1 MTENFD
7 LVVIGTGTAA
17 ATVAYKCRSAGWEVA
32 VVDSRPYG
40 GTCALRGCDPKK
52 VLIGAAELIDWN
64 NRMAGNGVVA
74 QGARIDWPSLMRFKN
89 TFTEPVPQNR
99 ENGYAKAG
107 IGMFHGTA
115 RFIGEDTVEVGGD
128 ELKARHIVIA
138 TGARPATLAI
148 PGEEH
153 LTTSD
158 GFLDLERLPKRIVFV
173 GGGYISFEFAHIA
186 ARAGSQVSILHKD
199 SRPLKGFDPDLV
211 GRLLQATKELG
222 VDVRLN
228 TLVEGVTKEPQSLV
242 IHCSENN
249 STDTLVA
256 GLVVHGAG
264 RVPNIDELE
273 LANAGVES
281 DKRGVVVNA
290 YLQSVSNSAVY
301 AAGDAAASGGAPLTP
316 VAAMEGH
323 TVASNLL
330 KGNHRKPDYSGI
342 PTVVFTTP
350 PLASVGIGEE
360 TAKERGL
367 KFRTKYNKDTS
378 SWFSSRRIGVK
389 HSGFKVLIEEKSNR
403 ILGAHILGP
412 HSEEMINIFALA
424 IRTGLPAT
432 ELKLMPYAYPTSSS
446 DISYM
451 V

>member
-1 MTENFD
+1 VTERFD

-17 ATVAYKCRSAGWEVA
+17 AAVAYKCRSAGWEVA
-32 VVDSRPYG
+32 VGDSRPYG

-89 TFTEPVPQNR
+89 TFTEPVPKNR
-99 ENGYAKAG
+99 EKGYAKAG

-115 RFIGEDTVEVGGD
+115 RFTGEDTVEVDGD
-128 ELKARHIVIA
+128 ELKAQHIVIA

-211 GRLLQATKELG
+211 GRLLQATKEIG

-242 IHCSENN
+242 IHCSEN
-249 STDTLVA
+249 SSIDTLEA
-256 GLVVHGAG
+256 DMVVHGAG

-281 DKRGVVVNA
+281 DKRGVAVNE
-290 YLQSVSNSAVY
+290 YLQSASNSAVY

-350 PLASVGIGEE
+350 PLASVGIEEE

-367 KFRTKYNKDTS
+367 KFRTNYNKDTS

-389 HSGFKVLIEEKSNR
+389 HSGFKVLIEEESNR
-403 ILGAHILGP
+403 ILGAHIFGP
-412 HSEEMINIFALA
+412 HAEEMINIFALA